1 VKIAIIGQ
9 GYVGLA
15 LAQAA
20 SSVGH
25 KVIGFDTNPKV
36 IADIKSQ
43 ITKDNFIKSTN
54 YLPTVNEVDIKD
66 QEIYIIAV
74 PTPLDK
80 SNLPDISYLTA
91 ASKLIAESAPNGALI
106 INESTSYPG
115 TLREIVITQISNSN
129 KSTFLYAAAP
139 ERIDPANTKWSI
151 KNTPRVIAGVDE
163 ASTKAALNFYKS
175 ICDQVEVVS
184 SPEVAEAAKLFE
196 NTFRQVN
203 IALVNELAQ
212 ISQRLNISANEV
224 IAAASTKPFG
234 FMPFKPGLG
243 VGGHCIPIDPIYL
256 AQKAKSVGATA
267 AFIDQANKVNEQM
280 PLYILERVKSLL
292 SSNLAG
298 KKICIVGLSYKA
310 DVSDLRQSPSL
321 VLWAEL
327 EKQGATV
334 AFHDDIVKVYEG
346 IESSSLNENTY
357 DLSVVAIR
365 HSNLDVNKLKKS
377 APIIFD
383 CTGSIEGCYRL

>member
-1 VKIAIIGQ
+1 MKIAIIGQ

-20 SSVGH
+20 SNVGH
-25 KVIGFDTNPKV
+25 KVIGFDNNPKV

-43 ITKDNFIKSTN
+43 ITKSYFLERTN
-54 YLPTVNEVDIKD
+54 YLPTDNEVDIKD

-80 SNLPDISYLTA
+80 SNLPDISYLIE
-91 ASKLIAESAPNGALI
+91 ASKLIAKSAPNGALV
-106 INESTSYPG
+106 INESTSHPG
-115 TLREIVITQISNSN
+115 TLREIVIIQISNSN
-129 KSTFLYAAAP
+129 RATFLYAAAP

-163 ASTKAALNFYKS
+163 ASTKAALNFYNS

-280 PLYILERVKSLL
+280 PLYILERIKSLL
-292 SSNLAG
+292 RSNLAG

-310 DVSDLRQSPSL
+310 DVSDLRQSPSV
-321 VLWAEL
+321 VLWKEL
-327 EKQGATV
+327 EKQGAMV
-334 AFHDDIVKVYEG
+334 AFHDEIVKVYEG
-346 IESSSLNENTY
+346 IDSSALNENNY
-357 DLSVVAIR
+357 DLLVVAIR

>member
-1 VKIAIIGQ
+1 MKIAIIGQ

-20 SSVGH
+20 SNAGH
-25 KVIGFDTNPKV
+25 KVIGFDTNLAV
-36 IADIKSQ
+36 IEDMNNQ
-43 ITKDNFIKSTN
+43 ITKGEFLDNSN
-54 YLPTVNEVDIKD
+54 YLPTNKEVDIKD
-66 QEIYIIAV
+66 QDIYIIAV

-91 ASKLIAESAPNGALI
+91 ASKLIAESAHNGALV

-139 ERIDPANTKWSI
+139 ERMDPANTKWSI

-292 SSNLAG
+292 GSNLAG

-321 VLWAEL
+321 VLWKEL

-334 AFHDDIVKVYEG
+334 AFHDEIVKVCEG
-346 IESSSLNENTY
+346 IDSSALNGNNF

-365 HSNLDVNKLKKS
+365 HSNLDIDSLKKS

>member
-1 VKIAIIGQ
+1 MKIAIIGQ

-20 SSVGH
+20 SNSGH
-25 KVIGFDTNPKV
+25 KVIGFDNNPKV
-36 IADIKSQ
+36 ISDIKSQ
-43 ITKDNFIKSTN
+43 ITKNNFLKSTN
-54 YLPTVNEVDIKD
+54 YLPTDNEVDIKD

-80 SNLPDISYLTA
+80 NDLPDISYLNS
-91 ASKLIAESAPNGALI
+91 ASQLIAKSAPNGALV

-115 TLREIVITQISNSN
+115 TLREIVSTQISNSN
-129 KSTFLYAAAP
+129 KAYFLYAAAP
-139 ERIDPANTKWSI
+139 ERIDPANTKWRI
-151 KNTPRVIAGVDE
+151 KNTPRLIAGIDE
-163 ASTKAALNFYKS
+163 ASTKAALNFYNS

-184 SPEVAEAAKLFE
+184 LPEVAEAAKLFE

-212 ISQRLNISANEV
+212 ICQKLNISANEV

-267 AFIDQANKVNEQM
+267 AFIDQANTVNEQM
-280 PLYILERVKSLL
+280 PLYILERIRSLL
-292 SSNLAG
+292 SSDLRG
-298 KKICIVGLSYKA
+298 KRICIVGLSYKS
-310 DVSDLRQSPSL
+310 DVTDLRHSPSL
-321 VLWAEL
+321 VLWKEL
-327 EKQGATV
+327 EKQGAKV
-334 AFHDDIVKVYEG
+334 AFHDETVKVYGG
-346 IESSSLNENTY
+346 INSSSLTANTY

-383 CTGSIEGCYRL
+383 CSGSIGNCHIL